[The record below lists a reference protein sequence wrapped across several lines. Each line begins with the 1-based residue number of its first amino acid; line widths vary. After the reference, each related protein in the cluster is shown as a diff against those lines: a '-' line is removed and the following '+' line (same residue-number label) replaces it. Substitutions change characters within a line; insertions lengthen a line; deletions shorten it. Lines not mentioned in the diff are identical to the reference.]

1 MHAERTNYRIYD
13 LKSGQAV
20 AFLDADGTLHEG
32 GDPQAIAT
40 LKELMQRELL
50 VRDRQYSFDAED
62 ENEGYELF
70 PEDSMCYVAMITL
83 RPSDPEY
90 LPTFL
95 HFLPF
100 MSNYEARPV

>member
-1 MHAERTNYRIYD
+1 MDIERTNYRIYD
-13 LKSGQAV
+13 LKTGQAV
-20 AFLDADGTLHEG
+20 AFMDADGMLHEE

-40 LKELMQRELL
+40 VKQLMQRDLL
-50 VRDRQYSFDAED
+50 VRDKQYSFDAED

-83 RPSDPEY
+83 RPSDSEY

-95 HFLPF
+95 RFLPF